1 MDYLASERVESH
13 DLLNLI
19 TEHLDAHGEF
29 LIHRNDFNGITA
41 YTESSTLEGH
51 IVSLILN
58 IDKLTQKCVPFDFIA
73 NLEAD
78 HSIDV
83 LLRSAK
89 TIDTRDSCN
98 DNDVA
103 TR

>member
-19 TEHLDAHGEF
+19 TEHLDAHSEF
-29 LIHRNDFNGITA
+29 LIHRNDFNGISA
-41 YTESSTLEGH
+41 DSKCPALEGH

-58 IDKLTQKCVPFDFIA
+58 IYELTQKCVPFDFIA

-89 TIDTRDSCN
+89 TIDTRDCGN